1 MREHYIGKLYS
12 SSRQHTVTVCAGM
25 ATHEADEGI
34 APAMKR
40 VRVRQDCPHCGIS
53 LGKSSFYEHIVI
65 CTHKD
70 DSDSAFEIPSDED
83 PVNADHLLPEPTE
96 GESINFRWKRSR
108 Q

>member
-1 MREHYIGKLYS
+1 M
-12 SSRQHTVTVCAGM
+12 TVCAGM
-25 ATHEADEGI
+25 ATHEGDEDI

-40 VRVRQDCPHCGIS
+40 VRFCQDCPHCGIS

-83 PVNADHLLPEPTE
+83 PVYHDPSLPKPTK
-96 GESINFRWKRSR
+96 GESI
-108 Q
+108 